1 MFGRKKDKIG
11 KENVVENKVIT
22 DNKEDIKKYLEA
34 VKFVS
39 DFVEEKKEK
48 LLDEEVKSVC
58 EIEKV
63 KKSYKEV
70 IDNNERVSDEIIGFG
85 DAFENINAMCEKF
98 SNVIDDATLVSQN
111 VVSDMQNLSSSS
123 DKLVSE
129 FDSIRNIFDD
139 FNKSFEEIK
148 SAMSSIVSVADQ
160 TNLLALNASIEA
172 AKAGEFGRGFN
183 VVAEEVNNLSKEI
196 KDLVAKVDDSMQK
209 LEDKSQKL
217 SSSVNGTESTLIQSK
232 KYADATTDAFEKI
245 ARSIEKVT
253 DIKDGIEDAVTGCNK
268 KVDAIKSE
276 MDGHE
281 IAYTKVMTNIDD
293 FKSLMTQKGFI
304 YEDISNMLKQ
314 SEPLIKRI
322 INEL

>member
-1 MFGRKKDKIG
+1 MKNYIRTGKGSAESAVSSATSGLNNPSAIIFFADYYIIGDVGRK
-11 KENVVENKVIT
+11 
-22 DNKEDIKKYLEA
+22 L
-34 VKFVS
+34 
-39 DFVEEKKEK
+39 KEK
-48 LLDEEVKSVC
+48 YPEALVMGT
-58 EIEKV
+58 
-63 KKSYKEV
+63 
-70 IDNNERVSDEIIGFG
+70 IGT
-85 DAFENINAMCEKF
+85 K
-98 SNVIDDATLVSQN
+98 
-111 VVSDMQNLSSSS
+111 
-123 DKLVSE
+123 
-129 FDSIRNIFDD
+129 
-139 FNKSFEEIK
+139 
-148 SAMSSIVSVADQ
+148 
-160 TNLLALNASIEA
+160 
-172 AKAGEFGRGFN
+172 
-183 VVAEEVNNLSKEI
+183 LSKEI

-314 SEPLIKRI
+314 SGPLIKRI